1 MMKTW
6 KKLTG
11 IVLAVCIMFTVL
23 LVPDMEPA
31 AKAKLSSQN
40 VSVIVGNTYNNSV
53 RVTYSKE
60 GHKIKN
66 LKSNSSNLLVKQTHQ
81 RWYRNESDNYAEI
94 EMYAKK
100 AGKYK
105 VTFQVCNDK
114 NKVVSKHTINVTAA
128 TTYTSPVKNATFA
141 GKSTYSYYGNIVS
154 KKSGKFKVT
163 MNKGFKLKSIT
174 MRTYDAQGKSVE
186 KKIKNNANI
195 TLGEYAYKNEEYNE
209 YSYDND
215 NRWNYYYYTHMMA
228 ETYIE
233 IQYQNTKTKETGTA
247 GYVLYRMPKN

>member
-1 MMKTW
+1 MKTW

-11 IVLAVCIMFTVL
+11 TVLAVCIMFAVL

-40 VSVIVGNTYNNSV
+40 VSVIVGSTYNNLV

-81 RWYRNESDNYAEI
+81 SWSRTGSDNYAEI

-114 NKVVSKHTINVTAA
+114 NKVVSKHTINVTAT
-128 TTYTSPVKNATFA
+128 TTYNAPIKNATFA
-141 GKSTYSYYGNIVS
+141 GKSTYFYSVVS

-174 MRTYDAQGKSVE
+174 MQTYDAQGKRVE
-186 KKIKNNANI
+186 KKIKNNAKI
-195 TLGEYAYKNEEYNE
+195 TLGEYAYKDENLNE
-209 YSYDND
+209 YSYDN
-215 NRWNYYYYTHMMA
+215 NISWSYYYYTHMMA

-233 IQYQNTKTKETGTA
+233 VQYQNTKTKETGTVSYA
-247 GYVLYRMPKN
+247 LYRMPKN

>member
-1 MMKTW
+1 MMKAW

-11 IVLAVCIMFTVL
+11 IVLAICIMFTLL

-31 AKAKLSSQN
+31 AKAKVSSKN
-40 VSVIVGNTYNNSV
+40 VSVIVGSQYNNSV
-53 RVTYSKE
+53 KITYSKE

-66 LKSNSSNLLVKQTHQ
+66 LKSNSDNLLVKQTSQ
-81 RWYRNESDNYAEI
+81 WWSSYTDNPYAYI

-105 VTFQVCNDK
+105 VTFSVCNDK
-114 NKVVSKHTINVTAA
+114 NKVVSKHTINVIAA

-141 GKSTYSYYGNIVS
+141 GKSTYFYSGNIVS

-174 MRTYDAQGKSVE
+174 MHTYDAQGESVE
-186 KKIKNNANI
+186 KKIKNNANV
-195 TLGEYAYKNEEYNE
+195 TLGEYAYKNEYSNE
-209 YSYDND
+209 YSYDNSWSYHCSTD
-215 NRWNYYYYTHMMA
+215 MMA
-228 ETYIE
+228 MTSFEV
-233 IQYQNTKTKETGTA
+233 QYQNTKTKEAGTIS
-247 GYVLYRMPKN
+247 YVLYKVPKN